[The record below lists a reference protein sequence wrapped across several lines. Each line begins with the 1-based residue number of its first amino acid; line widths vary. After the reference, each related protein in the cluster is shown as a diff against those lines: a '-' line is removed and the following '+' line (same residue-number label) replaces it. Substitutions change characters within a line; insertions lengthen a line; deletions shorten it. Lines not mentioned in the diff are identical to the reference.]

1 MSLLRLGKKQMW
13 CNCVSA
19 CGWCCTSF
27 VFLKRWLYF
36 SFVCSFNVSTV
47 DRYRVTHNVSR
58 LGAGGV
64 GEAFL
69 IFCNKS
75 KTNSLIFK
83 QQKAPAGAKAL
94 LCEGFYRMFLALW
107 WILKMKIFF

>member
-1 MSLLRLGKKQMW
+1 MYQFTEKKTAKK
-13 CNCVSA
+13 VLVA
-19 CGWCCTSF
+19 A
-27 VFLKRWLYF
+27 
-36 SFVCSFNVSTV
+36 
-47 DRYRVTHNVSR
+47 NVSR

-83 QQKAPAGAKAL
+83 QQKAPLEPRRCYAALGIVVGAANLVKEAL
-94 LCEGFYRMFLALW
+94 EA
-107 WILKMKIFF
+107 